1 MLYDSFEAA
10 GLQIPRGKSGDI
22 KLACPQCQ
30 STRSHAHRNDRP
42 VYLNVEKGTWRCY
55 HCDWTG
61 GLRTNEPRIFQ
72 PASRP
77 PAQPPAPRYEQTH
90 PDVLRWFAARGISA
104 AVVERNRITGD
115 RREIHFPFF
124 RDGAH
129 INTQYRRYDADDP
142 TNQEIKDFRMDSGAE
157 RIFFGLD
164 DVLGQDTWI
173 ITEGMIDKLAIEQ
186 ATGFTNIVSVPNGS
200 GTSLNN
206 LIPVH
211 ADELQPVKRFIL
223 AGDMDEKGRPF
234 MAELAR
240 RLGRERCWNV
250 TWPANDANATLMDFG
265 DAVVAAALDEAM
277 PEPIEGIVR
286 LTDLKSRVLALRNG
300 PAELGTPIMR
310 GELGR
315 LMRIGPGTLLTVS
328 GVPGTG
334 KSRFMDNVMVH
345 TAIEHGWRWG
355 VCSPESWP
363 LELHAKHLLQI
374 YSGLPLHDLPG
385 AGIRGMTEQG
395 IVDALDRLSR
405 LITLVSPEVLDLAGV
420 LALMLKVVQSTGA
433 DGILLDPWNR
443 LGHRT
448 PNGMS
453 MTNYVGQVLAELK
466 GFAQRHNV
474 CVCVVAHPRKP
485 DAGREEDGGFVT
497 IKPYD
502 IADSHNFFDMSDFII
517 TLARNKLD
525 LRAGTKVSSGKVKTE
540 EYGSVG
546 ATTLYYDEYTGRMG
560 DKPWR

>member
-22 KLACPQCQ
+22 KLACPRCQ
-30 STRSHAHRNDRP
+30 GERSHAHRNDRP

-186 ATGFTNIVSVPNGS
+186 ATGFTNIVSVPNGA

-211 ADELQPVKRFIL
+211 ADDLTGVKRFIL

-300 PAELGTPIMR
+300 PSELGTPIMR

-345 TAIEHGWRWG
+345 TATEHGWRWG

-385 AGIRGMTEQG
+385 VGLKGMTERG

-405 LITLVSPEVLDLAGV
+405 LITLVSPDVLDLSGI

-474 CVCVVAHPRKP
+474 CVAVVAHPRKP

-502 IADSHNFFDMSDFII
+502 IADSHNFFDMSDFIV

-540 EYGSVG
+540 EYGRVG